1 MQWVV
6 EVGAA
11 GSLYYLQNKKENWK
25 TWLKKNDAKFD
36 GWRNRAKF
44 YEYTDSEGKVHRGET
59 GANTQGGTYRAKYS
73 EQVAD
78 YAKMSTSFLEK
89 EKERLKAVSDN
100 HYQTSTRVA
109 ASRTGAHMAGFA
121 DADTKIRMINQVLR
135 RRKKR

>member
-1 MQWVV
+1 M
-6 EVGAA
+6 GGRG
-11 GSLYYLQNKKENWK
+11 GSSGIVSLSPKQERKLEDVAQ
-25 TWLKKNDAKFD
+25 KNDAKFA

-100 HYQTSTRVA
+100 HYQKSTRVA
-109 ASRTGAHMAGFA
+109 ASRTGTHMESFA
-121 DADTKIRMINQVLR
+121 DADTKLRMINQVLR
-135 RRKKR
+135 RRKKK